1 MVRIHTTLQPSLSA
15 VAEMG
20 AKIFEKMES
29 NSTIIPIFRD
39 YGKVTA

>member
-1 MVRIHTTLQPSLSA
+1 MVRIHNTLQVSLSA
-15 VAEMG
+15 VAESE

-29 NSTIIPIFRD
+29 NSIINSSI